1 MSSLNSEI
9 FILNTLI
16 EDTMSY
22 FFFGRWDRNIY
33 KELENKK
40 KKGLDFKY
48 KPYTMAYSIYL

>member
-40 KKGLDFKY
+40 KKGLDF
-48 KPYTMAYSIYL
+48 